1 ERKSVPPRRPNIGTT
16 APKIATKLEEGRM
29 SAQTFEQMSVQQL
42 TKLGRRVRLGLIG
55 GGTDSVIGSI
65 HLLAHRVD
73 GLADLVAGAM
83 SIDPAIAESSAAAQL
98 IAPERRYSDWRA
110 MLAEE
115 QGRSDGI
122 DAVVIATPPHVH
134 AEPVMAFLE
143 AGISVFSEK
152 PLA

>member
-1 ERKSVPPRRPNIGTT
+1 
-16 APKIATKLEEGRM
+16 
-29 SAQTFEQMSVQQL
+29 
-42 TKLGRRVRLGLIG
+42 
-55 GGTDSVIGSI
+55 
-65 HLLAHRVD
+65 
-73 GLADLVAGAM
+73 
-83 SIDPAIAESSAAAQL
+83 ESSAAAQL

-152 PLA
+152 PLANNVEQALDVHLAANSSNAVFAVNHCYSGYPMIRHARHLVQSGALGTV